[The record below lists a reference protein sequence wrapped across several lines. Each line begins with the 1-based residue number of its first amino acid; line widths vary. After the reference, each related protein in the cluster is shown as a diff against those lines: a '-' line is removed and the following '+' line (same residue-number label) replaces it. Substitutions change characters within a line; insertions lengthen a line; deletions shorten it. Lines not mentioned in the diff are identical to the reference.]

1 MYNFGQD
8 LKKNVGGICK
18 VKYRFSPLILL
29 FSQISGHRN
38 KKNGLTNGSTTTKST
53 SFPGA
58 ISHSRSR
65 SEPAIHA
72 DLEVATTGIFIFNLD
87 VYSTL
92 HCTLGI

>member
-1 MYNFGQD
+1 MSD
-8 LKKNVGGICK
+8 PSISKD
-18 VKYRFSPLILL
+18 ILN
-29 FSQISGHRN
+29 SGHRN

-72 DLEVATTGIFIFNLD
+72 DLEVATTGIFTINLIFDAN
-87 VYSTL
+87 SS
-92 HCTLGI
+92 GK